1 MGCCPGGCSLAL
13 LQITQCF
20 PGSKVGG
27 AFLGGAFLGGLGQPL
42 IPMEFSMDG
51 DGRVLFY
58 AQSNVEVHVCDTS
71 LFVLPIIK
79 DK

>member
-1 MGCCPGGCSLAL
+1 MAKWIFSVIKNQSIKESATLGLLPGWV
-13 LQITQCF
+13 QF
-20 PGSKVGG
+20 GSS
-27 AFLGGAFLGGLGQPL
+27 LGGLGQPL

-79 DK
+79 GK

>member
-1 MGCCPGGCSLAL
+1 LGCCPGGCSLAL

-27 AFLGGAFLGGLGQPL
+27 AFLGGQGQPL
-42 IPMEFSMDG
+42 ITMEFSMDG
-51 DGRVLFY
+51 GGRVLFY

-79 DK
+79 GK